1 MMIRLIF
8 LLSIIL
14 FSTSCKE
21 DDASPDIYTGEAS
34 ALKNGEDWIAVAYFD
49 LISKPAIA
57 NPPTYFLRAD
67 VFNKAGFWRE
77 AFNIRQFESN
87 FSKQKIV
94 LNSQNE
100 KGLISCDYS
109 TFIDDGDVV
118 GDIYKLDATATNN
131 FIQITNYSSSKAE
144 VEGVF
149 NVSLILSRDDG
160 EGDAPPE
167 KLEFTNG
174 KFRVKVKR
182 EWFE

>member
-1 MMIRLIF
+1 LNDFRLIF
-8 LLSIIL
+8 LIL
-14 FSTSCKE
+14 IFLFTISCKE
-21 DDASPDIYTGEAS
+21 DDASPNIYTGEAS
-34 ALKNGEDWIAVAYFD
+34 ALKNGTEWRSVVMINENNHDTQLS
-49 LISKPAIA
+49 LILSM
-57 NPPTYFLRAD
+57 NTYNKEGFAREGLIIYK
-67 VFNKAGFWRE
+67 VKNSFNKQLIYDTE
-77 AFNIRQFESN
+77 ID
-87 FSKQKIV
+87 SKFDSI
-94 LNSQNE
+94 
-100 KGLISCDYS
+100 GCHFS